1 MNVASPMIGCKYF
14 VVNAFIVLNDEI
26 GGETNPDPIA
36 MGYSVL
42 SLVMLF
48 VFRCGKVRQPL
59 LQSFGHNLFRTLADR
74 ADLVPRRRARAA
86 VAKDGYHLARG
97 ETALFESLFK
107 AAFFRFA
114 HPGLRPC

>member
-59 LQSFGHNLFRTLADR
+59 LQSFGHNLFRALANG
-74 ADLVPRRRARAA
+74 ADLVSRCRARAA
-86 VAKDGYHLARG
+86 IAEDGNYFARG
-97 ETALFESLFK
+97 
-107 AAFFRFA
+107 
-114 HPGLRPC
+114 RPAPCEAPTHA

>member
-59 LQSFGHNLFRTLADR
+59 LQSFGHNLFCALAKR
-74 ADLVPRRRARAA
+74 ADLVSRRRR
-86 VAKDGYHLARG
+86 
-97 ETALFESLFK
+97 
-107 AAFFRFA
+107 RFA
-114 HPGLRPC
+114 RRPRSRTCSPPTRPPGAGQCPP